1 MTCDVNWQLD
11 NIFTTSWLRCPPVM
25 KQWHCYN
32 FRLPDQ
38 RGHYS
43 LSSHWPGPLDTVLP
57 LAGSPSSVTVH
68 HHRLGQCHDISV
80 VPECRPLIGQKVAG
94 DNVTHNITTNNP
106 LSCMA
111 VNMNIW
117 SASHWWFSYFWNTS
131 HHRLKC
137 LLPWKV
143 KRLIWYFRQPIKG
156 PSGGELHSKMCLHL
170 FILVKT

>member
-1 MTCDVNWQLD
+1 
-11 NIFTTSWLRCPPVM
+11 M

-80 VPECRPLIGQKVAG
+80 VPECRPLIGQKLAG
-94 DNVTHNITTNNP
+94 DNVTHNVTTNNP

-111 VNMNIW
+111 VNMKCQPLMV
-117 SASHWWFSYFWNTS
+117 FLLLKYFTS
-131 HHRLKC
+131 PPKMSIAVKSE
-137 LLPWKV
+137 KV
-143 KRLIWYFRQPIKG
+143 N
-156 PSGGELHSKMCLHL
+156 
-170 FILVKT
+170 LVF